1 MEGFFCHFHKVFSWN
16 CKLKLFQ
23 LSSYSLY
30 RTAKNFQA
38 DYSVLEKKP
47 FLWTF
52 FQSRYDT
59 CPIYFASDSS
69 VYNFTID
76 LKVFARRK
84 STNELSTT
92 LINGCIITFRMAKTR
107 KKIWK
112 TWFFDLEAN
121 FFHIFLEQR
130 IWFSRPIYA
139 TLSDLSNFPLSS

>member
-1 MEGFFCHFHKVFSWN
+1 MEFFLSFSQGFFVKLQIEVIPIIFLFFISHCKEFSGRLL
-16 CKLKLFQ
+16 CARKKL
-23 LSSYSLY
+23 
-30 RTAKNFQA
+30 
-38 DYSVLEKKP
+38 

-52 FQSRYDT
+52 FHSWYDI
-59 CPIYFASDSS
+59 CQIYFASDSS

-112 TWFFDLEAN
+112 TWDFWPRSKLFPHISEGSVEDLV
-121 FFHIFLEQR
+121 
-130 IWFSRPIYA
+130 FSPQCNIIRFI
-139 TLSDLSNFPLSS
+139 